1 MSPITIIL
9 TIVGLAVI
17 LPLIASWVMQEILG
31 DKDYERLF
39 DDVD

>member
-1 MSPITIIL
+1 MSLITVIL
-9 TIVGLAVI
+9 TIVGVTVV